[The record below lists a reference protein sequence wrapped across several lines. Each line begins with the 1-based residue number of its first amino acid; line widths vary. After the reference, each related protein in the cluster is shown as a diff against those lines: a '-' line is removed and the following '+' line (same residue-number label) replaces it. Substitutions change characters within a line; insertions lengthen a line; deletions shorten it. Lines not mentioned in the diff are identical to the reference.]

1 MSKKRLLRI
10 TLLVLL
16 TGLALIL
23 FAPLFAGNGL
33 RLWIWW
39 NARQQ
44 KLSVKIDKIDT
55 PFLRPVILH
64 GLRITSISDAAVRV
78 DVRVDQATVALN
90 LEAILLRTRERAL
103 RNFSANALRA
113 EIHRNASGS
122 PFPERSAMIWQKLL
136 PDAMNLKQVDLRVE
150 NGSTVFLLRGGTLS
164 ASEIEA
170 GRFGIAEFT
179 IASPL
184 IRQTFSQLRGATRWQ
199 DNGLTLAGFT
209 LTRGLDVESVT
220 VDLAHLNRE
229 RLGVEFDLDAFGGK
243 IRANISNEWH
253 SRHANW
259 NMAAYA
265 SDISLTQTANAI
277 GFADRV
283 GGVLHAGKFTFR
295 GDLRDPAH
303 SVASLWTELTSPAW
317 RNRQADLIML
327 GVALYNRQIQLQQ
340 LYIKQKKNQLTLSG
354 EGSLPST
361 LSDWLRPD
369 FRGDISASIA
379 DLGEFA
385 TLFGANRNDFAGEIA
400 ITGTMNARD
409 QKVGGHIT
417 AHGAA
422 LTVLK
427 TPIDAL
433 GAELSL
439 KASQLEL
446 EELKLT
452 RGQDFLRANGKID
465 LGREHSPAGSLGF
478 SIQKTSNYFAKSFF
492 GGSIN
497 GSLNFSGRTAMF
509 DSLQLADGAAT
520 ISLNGTV
527 DLGDLSNI
535 GVALT
540 PLDRLFDLSGP
551 KASDCIDRVQITAAP
566 KKLKQPALP
575 IDKIDLRGDLGAGL
589 RTITLTT
596 SAGEKEY
603 HIFCPEQPNRPL
615 QIGVAKQSQEP
626 LAPKRPPR
634 INRRSRGR

>member
-1 MSKKRLLRI
+1 MLKKRLLRI
-10 TLLVLL
+10 TLLVVLLGLAAIFFAPLL
-16 TGLALIL
+16 TGT
-23 FAPLFAGNGL
+23 GL
-33 RLWIWW
+33 QVWIWW

-44 KLSVKIDKIDT
+44 KLTVKIDKIDT
-55 PFLRPVILH
+55 PFLRPVVLH
-64 GLRITSISDAAVRV
+64 GLRITSAAGAAVRV
-78 DVRVDQATVALN
+78 DVKIDQAAVALN
-90 LEAILLRTRERAL
+90 LKAILLRTRERAL

-340 LYIKQKKNQLTLSG
+340 LYVKQKKNQLTLSG
-354 EGSLPST
+354 EGSLPSA

-385 TLFGANRNDFAGEIA
+385 TLFGANRNDFSGEVA

-409 QKVGGHIT
+409 QKVGGHVT
-417 AHGAA
+417 AYGAA

-433 GAELSL
+433 SAELGL
-439 KASQLEL
+439 KASELEL
-446 EELKLT
+446 EELKLS
-452 RGQDFLRANGKID
+452 RGPDFLRANGKID
-465 LGREHSPAGSLGF
+465 LEREHNPAGSLEF
-478 SIQKTSNYFAKSFF
+478 SIQKISNYFAKSFF
-492 GGSIN
+492 AGSVKGRIN
-497 GSLNFSGRTAMF
+497 FGGRTAAF
-509 DSLQLADGAAT
+509 DSLQLADGGAT
-520 ISLNGTV
+520 ISLNGAV
-527 DLGDLSNI
+527 DLGDLRNI
-535 GVALT
+535 GIALT
-540 PLDRLFDLSGP
+540 PLNPLFDLSP
-551 KASDCIDRVQITAAP
+551 PQASDCIDRVQITAAP
-566 KKLKQPALP
+566 KKSKQPVVP
-575 IDKIDLRGDLGAGL
+575 IEKIDLRGDLAAGL
-589 RTITLTT
+589 RNLRLTT
-596 SAGEKEY
+596 TGGEKEY
-603 HIFCPEQPNRPL
+603 RVFCTEPPNRPL
-615 QIGVAKQSQEP
+615 PIGVSKP
-626 LAPKRPPR
+626 
-634 INRRSRGR
+634 